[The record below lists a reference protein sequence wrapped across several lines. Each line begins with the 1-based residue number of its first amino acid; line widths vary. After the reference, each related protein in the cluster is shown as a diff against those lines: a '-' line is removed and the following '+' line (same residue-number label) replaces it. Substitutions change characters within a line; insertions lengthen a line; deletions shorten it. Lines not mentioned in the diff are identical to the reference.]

1 MANSNPFED
10 DSAPR
15 SLGVNYLPGSGDMMA
30 YGGLVV
36 GALGVLAWLVQGQP
50 VFLLMSPIGLAVS
63 FYFYPL
69 IEKGVVR
76 IGADQRG
83 LFFEGLGIVP
93 WEAVTAVHHQK
104 RALRSLR
111 LHTLFVELSDTP
123 AAVVTEPS
131 PLPFWRQFMAK
142 AWKSHG
148 TVITAELHP
157 LAKDPANLVDR
168 LLAFR
173 PDLLKQVQDAR
184 AAASD

>member
-1 MANSNPFED
+1 MAGSNPFEN

-36 GALGVLAWLVQGQP
+36 AGLGVLAWLVQGQP
-50 VFLLMSPIGLAVS
+50 VFLSMCPVGLAVS

-76 IGADQRG
+76 IGADRRG

-93 WEAVTAVHHQK
+93 WDAVKAVHHQQ

-111 LHTLFVELSDTP
+111 LHTLFVELTDAP
-123 AAVVTEPS
+123 GAVVIDPA
-131 PLPFWRQFMAK
+131 PLPFWRRFMAR
-142 AWKSHG
+142 AWKGHG

-168 LLAFR
+168 LLAFQ
-173 PDLLKQVQDAR
+173 PHLLKQVQDAR
-184 AAASD
+184 AAAGD